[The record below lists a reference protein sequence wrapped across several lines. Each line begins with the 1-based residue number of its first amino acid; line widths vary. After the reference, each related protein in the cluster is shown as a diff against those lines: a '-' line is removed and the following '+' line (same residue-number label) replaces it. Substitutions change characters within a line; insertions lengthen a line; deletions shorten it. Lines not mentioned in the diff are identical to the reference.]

1 MGVLLEGVQTEL
13 ALADSPARQIPLGPV
28 DETRLS
34 DDVRKLKRW
43 AQDGSD
49 LKQAAA
55 RRDCLEWLKSEYL
68 E

>member
-43 AQDGSD
+43 AQD
-49 LKQAAA
+49 AA